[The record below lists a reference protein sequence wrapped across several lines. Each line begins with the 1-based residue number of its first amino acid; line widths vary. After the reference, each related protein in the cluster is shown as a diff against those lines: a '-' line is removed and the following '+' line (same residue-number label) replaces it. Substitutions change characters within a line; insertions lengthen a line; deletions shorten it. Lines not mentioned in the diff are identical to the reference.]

1 MKDAIVSL
9 SAIAAAAYILSMDV
23 RLWPISALFASA
35 GVVMWFVFKA
45 QDRAHERALVSRNPT
60 EARSIYGGG
69 LLVVILFIAVVFM
82 MLSEMGR

>member
-45 QDRAHERALVSRNPT
+45 QDRARERALVSGNPT